1 MVKLLLDSSVKMSGS
16 GRSQYLRAQDFAQA
30 YGHLV
35 VANVLRSHSGNSAM
49 YLELVNETSWIFKQH
64 EYLLNHLCALSAQ
77 ASQLQCTCMRI
88 YGVFVD
94 ATRTEVATQE
104 LNTIAQAVRN
114 RQETGRCAQGC
125 RVVFFDW
132 NLIGLLQESNDDPSG
147 TIWRSGFVGCLAF
160 IGENNTRV
168 KELWTWEEAI
178 QGSHET

>member
-1 MVKLLLDSSVKMSGS
+1 MKVLPKAFHMGGKGEVMGESRIERGEGDCVGDVGRLKMSFTFS
-16 GRSQYLRAQDFAQA
+16 
-30 YGHLV
+30 
-35 VANVLRSHSGNSAM
+35 
-49 YLELVNETSWIFKQH
+49 T
-64 EYLLNHLCALSAQ
+64 EYLLDHVCALSAQ
-77 ASQLQCTCMRI
+77 ASQLERTCMRI
-88 YGVFVD
+88 YRVFVD
-94 ATRTEVATQE
+94 AARTEVAAQE
-104 LNTIAQAVRN
+104 LNAIAQAVRN